1 VLRRFRLGIVFG
13 RTDKPLLARGTAAA
27 VLACALV
34 LAGCSAGDQKAGQAP
49 GATTA
54 SATHTQQATA
64 ASCLS
69 QLQPKPVIVKGIN
82 VQLIGSGGRAVV
94 ISNQSGNNLCVWAG
108 LADALRQQGYEVALY
123 EYVGTESDNA
133 LDVLDYVRS
142 NGATTTAL
150 LGGSQGAKA
159 SIIAATRAKP
169 APDALVALSAEEFIE
184 GIDVAD
190 VVPKLTCPTY
200 YLTAE
205 HDGYGSTYANQN
217 FQKAT
222 KPGLST
228 LEVVP
233 GSHHGVALLQDS
245 GVQDRILAFLAAH
258 LGG

>member
-1 VLRRFRLGIVFG
+1 VFG
-13 RTDKPLLARGTAAA
+13 RTGKPSSYRGLT
-27 VLACALV
+27 VIVGVVCALA
-34 LAGCSAGDQKAGQAP
+34 LGGCSADAQKAGQAGTP
-49 GATTA
+49 AGASSA
-54 SATHTQQATA
+54 SATPSPTATA

-142 NGATTTAL
+142 NGAKQTAL

-184 GIDVAD
+184 GKDVAD

-205 HDGYGSTYANQN
+205 HDGYGSTSANQN

-233 GSHHGVALLQDS
+233 GSHHGVALLQDP
-245 GVQDRILAFLAAH
+245 GVQDRVLAFLAAH